1 MVKEVSHGERAHS
14 MLGAS
19 SASRWIACPPSARL
33 CDAIPDDR
41 SSEFALQGEAAHEYS
56 EHLLRCYLSGYDGAD
71 VASVQAFEED
81 NPYFDA
87 EMGEEVGKYVDYV
100 IRTYETEEMDSL
112 GIDVEFEIE
121 QRLDYSAWAEDGYGT
136 GDVLI
141 VSDGVLH
148 VIDLKYGKGVKVSAE
163 DNTQLKLYALGAYD
177 KYCGVYEFDDI
188 HLHIIQPRLD
198 NFSQYTLKVDE
209 LIHWADSIVV
219 PAAKLAF
226 AGEGEFKTGDHCR
239 WCKVKGNC
247 VARAEENMA
256 ALDHDFQE
264 PALIPD
270 DEMGAILHVAL
281 KLKEWAADVEAHVK
295 KQIMQ
300 GKKVDGW
307 KQVRGRS
314 SRKFTDLQ
322 KVSDRLYEDFVR
334 EDVFLK
340 EPELKSLTQ
349 IEKALGK
356 KAFKELLGDLVDK
369 PEGALTVVPE
379 SDERQAVNTVD
390 ADFEGV
396 DFDE

>member
-100 IRTYETEEMDSL
+100 IRTYETEEMDML
-112 GIDVEFEIE
+112 TTYMAIE
-121 QRLDYSAWAEDGYGT
+121 TQLDYSDWAEEGFGT
-136 GDVLI
+136 GDILI
-141 VSDGVLH
+141 VNDERLH
-148 VIDLKYGKGVKVSAE
+148 VIDLKYGKGVEVSAV
-163 DNTQLKLYALGAYD
+163 DNSQLKMYALGAFKQFGIEYD
-177 KYCGVYEFDDI
+177 FSEIV
-188 HLHIIQPRLD
+188 LHICQPRLN
-198 NFSQYTLKVDE
+198 NFSTFTISTSE
-209 LIHWADSIVV
+209 LMEWAKEIVV

>member
-1 MVKEVSHGERAHS
+1 MDKVTVSHGERAHS

-56 EHLLRCYLSGYDGAD
+56 EHLLRCYLSGNDGAD
-71 VASVQAFEED
+71 VQAVQDFEET
-81 NPYFDA
+81 NPYFDD
-87 EMGEEVGKYVDYV
+87 EMKEEVGKYVQYV
-100 IRTYETEEMDSL
+100 IDTYEDECTLAISTTM
-112 GIDVEFEIE
+112 EIE
-121 QRLDYSAWAEDGYGT
+121 QRLDYSAWVEEGFGT

-177 KYCGVYEFDDI
+177 KYCGEYDLGVIE
-188 HLHIIQPRLD
+188 LHIIQPRLD
-198 NFSQYTLKVDE
+198 NFSTYQISIGE
-209 LIHWADSIVV
+209 LLSWADEVV
-219 PAAKLAF
+219 MPAAKLAF

-247 VARAEENMA
+247 AARAEENMA
-256 ALDHDFQE
+256 ALDHDFQD

-270 DEMGAILHVAL
+270 DELGAILHVAL
-281 KLKEWAADVEAHVK
+281 KLKDWAADVEAHVK

-314 SRKFTDLQ
+314 SRKFTDT
-322 KVSDRLYEDFVR
+322 KVVRERLEEDFID

-340 EPELKSLTQ
+340 APDLKSLTQ

-356 KAFKELLGDLVDK
+356 KLFKDILGDLVDK

-390 ADFEGV
+390 SDFEGV
-396 DFDE
+396 DFEED

>member
-1 MVKEVSHGERAHS
+1 MHKEVSHGERAHS

-56 EHLLRCYLSGYDGAD
+56 EHHFRVYQGGNDGAD
-71 VASVQAFEED
+71 IAELGDFENN
-81 NPYFDA
+81 NPYFDD
-87 EMGEEVGKYVDYV
+87 EMREEVRKYVQYV
-100 IRTYETEEMDSL
+100 IDTYETEEMDML
-112 GIDVEFEIE
+112 TTYMAIE
-121 QRLDYSAWAEDGYGT
+121 TQLDYSDWVEEGFGT
-136 GDVLI
+136 GDILI
-141 VSDGVLH
+141 VNDERLH
-148 VIDLKYGKGVKVSAE
+148 VIDLKYGKGVRVSAE
-163 DNTQLKLYALGAYD
+163 DNSQLKMYALGAVA
-177 KYCGVYEFDDI
+177 KFSNEYEFQNI
-188 HLHIIQPRLD
+188 VLHICQPRLD
-198 NFSQYTLKVDE
+198 NFSTFEISRSDLLE
-209 LIHWADSIVV
+209 WAQNIVV

-270 DEMGAILHVAL
+270 DEMGSILHVAL

-314 SRKFTDLQ
+314 SRRFTDLQ

-356 KAFKELLGDLVDK
+356 KAFKALLGDLVDK